1 MKSGVFT
8 PSDHCAG
15 GYSCGALETAGYVT
29 QPVRWSRQHN
39 GTGTGFACVH
49 RHCHLPDGCRTGC
62 EPIVPRVCG
71 VIPLRVIP
79 VKFLSVLRR
88 IAFLMQPSGICMLA
102 CYGSMLNDAATRNR
116 VHDAFKA

>member
-1 MKSGVFT
+1 MAPEPVSLAAIATATCRMAAGRGVS
-8 PSDHCAG
+8 PLS
-15 GYSCGALETAGYVT
+15 
-29 QPVRWSRQHN
+29 
-39 GTGTGFACVH
+39 
-49 RHCHLPDGCRTGC
+49 
-62 EPIVPRVCG
+62 PRVCG